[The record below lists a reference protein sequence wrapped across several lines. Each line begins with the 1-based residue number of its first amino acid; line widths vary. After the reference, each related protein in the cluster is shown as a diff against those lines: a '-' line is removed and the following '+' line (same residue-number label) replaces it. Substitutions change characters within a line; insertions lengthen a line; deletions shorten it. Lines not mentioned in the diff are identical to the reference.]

1 MAHLID
7 PDCMTGWR
15 LKSIDLTIK
24 NCCRPPS
31 VFMDGTGIN
40 DPSFISALETLVI
53 SGVKSFERLT
63 SLEFLRI
70 RFIDLESPM
79 PLLNP
84 FFQMKGNSC
93 TGLWSE
99 SILNALSV
107 SRPAARFVELS
118 DDSSGLSYDKDGR
131 IAPGAVA
138 LKGSRTRPLSIK
150 ISSYEVF
157 SNIIAIN

>member
-1 MAHLID
+1 VARLVD
-7 PDCMTGWR
+7 PDCIASWK
-15 LKSIDLTIK
+15 LKSIDLTVK

-40 DPSFISALETLVI
+40 DPLFISALEILVI
-53 SGVKSFERLT
+53 SGVKSFERLA

-70 RFIDLESPM
+70 RFIDLDSPM

-84 FFQMKGNSC
+84 FFQMKGNTC

-99 SILNALSV
+99 SILSALST

-118 DDSSGLSYDKDGR
+118 DDLSGLCYDKDGK
-131 IAPGAVA
+131 IVPGAVA
-138 LKGSRTRPLSIK
+138 LKGTRTRPLSIK
-150 ISSYEVF
+150 VSSYEAF
-157 SNIIAIN
+157 SNAIAIN

>member
-1 MAHLID
+1 
-7 PDCMTGWR
+7 
-15 LKSIDLTIK
+15 
-24 NCCRPPS
+24 
-31 VFMDGTGIN
+31 MDGTGIN

-99 SILNALSV
+99 AILTSLSV
-107 SRPAARFVELS
+107 ARPAARFVELS
-118 DDSSGLSYDKDGR
+118 EDFGGLSYDKEGKVV
-131 IAPGAVA
+131 PGAGTS
-138 LKGSRTRPLSIK
+138 KGSRTRPFSMK
-150 ISSYEVF
+150 VSSYDAF
-157 SNIIAIN
+157 STVIAIN